1 MESIIGPEKRNT
13 KKEKK
18 KENKK
23 YPYKHK
29 GKYRTVEIR
38 G

>member
-1 MESIIGPEKRNT
+1 METIIGPEKRNK

-23 YPYKHK
+23 YPYKRK
-29 GKYRTVEIR
+29 GKYRTIEFKE
-38 G
+38 